1 MYKNYRKTANH
12 KPNEMAVFAL
22 GGLGEIGKNTYC
34 IEYKDE
40 IMIIDA
46 GIKFPDD
53 QLLGVDYVIPDY
65 QYLVRNQE
73 KIVGLFIT
81 HGHEDHIGGIS
92 FLLRKV
98 KIPVIHA
105 PRLSIELMRNKLEER
120 KLIALAN
127 FREYHPDT
135 VVKTK
140 HMEVEFF
147 RVNHSIPDSF
157 GLSIKTDVGRV
168 VHTGD
173 FKFDLTPIGPCP
185 DYYKMAKYGEE
196 GVLCLL
202 SDSTNAEVPIF
213 SASER
218 HIGERL
224 LDIFKKIEGR
234 VIVATFASNVHRVQQ
249 IIEACVAT
257 GRKVAVF
264 GRSMESAIKIA
275 LEYSYLTVPE
285 DMFIS
290 GYELNRYPSHE
301 IAILCTGSQG
311 EPMAA
316 LSRIAAGI
324 HKDIQ
329 IIPGDTIIF
338 SSSPIPGNA
347 LSVGKTINQLQR
359 AGADVITHSPLTDI
373 HTSGHAGQGEL
384 KLMLNLIRP
393 TYFMPMHGEYRMLS
407 IHKKLAIQCG
417 VKEDNCF
424 VMNNGDVL
432 AFNDKG
438 GARLA
443 GRVPAATIY
452 TDENGVSGMG
462 GEVLR
467 TRRILSEDGL
477 LIVVATIKTKEKRL
491 MNGPNIVS
499 RGFVYMKESE
509 ELIRETEARIR
520 REIIQ
525 TLHATKKLDL
535 EAIKQAIEDAAS
547 PYLYEQ
553 TKRRPMILPIIME
566 I

>member
-12 KPNEMAVFAL
+12 KPNELAIFAL

-34 IEYKDE
+34 IEYKNE
-40 IMIIDA
+40 IIIIDA

-120 KLIALAN
+120 KMMALAN
-127 FREYHPDT
+127 FKEYLPET

-140 HMEVEFF
+140 HMEIEFF

-157 GLSIKTDVGRV
+157 GMSIKTDVGRV

-202 SDSTNAEVPIF
+202 SDSTSAELPIF
-213 SASER
+213 SMSER
-218 HIGERL
+218 VVGERL

-257 GRKVAVF
+257 GRKIAVF

-275 LEYSYLTVPE
+275 LEHSYIDCPGDT
-285 DMFIS
+285 FIS
-290 GYELNRYPSHE
+290 GNALNRTPSHQ

-329 IIPGDTIIF
+329 VIPGDTVIF

-347 LSVGKTINQLQR
+347 LGVGKTINHLQR
-359 AGADVITHSPLTDI
+359 AGADVITHSPLNNI
-373 HTSGHAGQGEL
+373 HASGHGGQEEL
-384 KLMLNLIRP
+384 KLMLNLIKP
-393 TYFMPMHGEYRMLS
+393 KYFMPIHGEYRMLS
-407 IHKKLAIQCG
+407 IHKKLAIQCA
-417 VKEDNCF
+417 VEEDNCF

-432 AFNDKG
+432 ALNDKG

-443 GRVPAATIY
+443 GRVPASTIY
-452 TDENGVSGMG
+452 TDDNGVSGMG

-477 LIVVATIKTKEKRL
+477 LIVVATIKKKDKRL

-509 ELIRETEARIR
+509 DLIRETEKLIR
-520 REIIQ
+520 ANVIQ
-525 TLHATKKLDL
+525 ALHASKELDID
-535 EAIKQAIEDAAS
+535 AIKQAIEDAAS